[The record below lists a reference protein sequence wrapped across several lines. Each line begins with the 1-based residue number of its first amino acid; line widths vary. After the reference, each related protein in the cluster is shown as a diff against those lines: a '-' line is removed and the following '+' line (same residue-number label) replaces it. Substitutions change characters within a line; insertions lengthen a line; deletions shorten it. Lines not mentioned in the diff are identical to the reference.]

1 MNFNLKKIAL
11 AFTLSTSFA
20 AFAVTGTPITGQL
33 QASYISVS
41 GTTSLKGLA
50 VLHANVSAAG
60 SNPQSITNVAYSLV
74 AYPYQ
79 GGTEYV
85 QICYSTPY
93 SSTIGTCQSVSP
105 GSSGNITVFN
115 TLTFGQ
121 GAEVWIRHTITGGT
135 FPAMAPTTKD
145 SLTINW
151 KY

>member
-20 AFAVTGTPITGQL
+20 AFATTGTPITRQL

-41 GTTSLKGLA
+41 GTTSIKGLD
-50 VLHANVSAAG
+50 VVYANVSAAG
-60 SNPQSITNVAYSLV
+60 SLPQSITSVAYSLV
-74 AYPYQ
+74 AYPPQ
-79 GGTEYV
+79 GGAETV

-93 SSTIGTCQSVSP
+93 SSTVGNCQTVLP
-105 GSSGNITVFN
+105 GSSGTITAFN
-115 TLTFGQ
+115 TLKFGR
-121 GAEVWIRHTITGGT
+121 GVFVWIRHSITGGT